1 MTSPLRWTSLIF
13 LVNAIGGEKDGEEI
27 TKKTETGS
35 RDIYFSDMLITKNGY
50 LIVGQTSSKE
60 LGGNNKDLIS
70 YFLKYDKNGK
80 IVK

>member
-1 MTSPLRWTSLIF
+1 MYLDTVVYLLNIKKM
-13 LVNAIGGEKDGEEI
+13 VI
-27 TKKTETGS
+27 TK
-35 RDIYFSDMLITKNGY
+35 DIEQQANYYAFSDILITKNGY